1 LKKRTVVLFVGLVS
15 VVAETPNSS
24 KGSETRQRIVDHAF
38 MRASAV
44 GLEGLSIGGL
54 ATELGLSKSGL
65 FAHFQSKEKLQL
77 EVLARAAEHFKGA
90 VFLPALHQPRG
101 LKRIRAL
108 FEAWL
113 QWVHDD
119 KLPGGCVF
127 LGGATEWDDREG
139 PVRDELVMWFAAL
152 RKGLERAAS
161 LAVETGEFREDLDVG
176 LFCYELHGMVIKYHI
191 EARLLRNRA
200 SQVMARR
207 AFDRL
212 VDDARPLSR
221 KKQIH
226 ERSTRRRK

>member
-1 LKKRTVVLFVGLVS
+1 VLFEGLVS
-15 VVAETPNSS
+15 VVTDTSSSS

-44 GLEGLSIGGL
+44 GLEGLSIGRL
-54 ATELGLSKSGL
+54 ATDLGLSKSGL

-77 EVLARAAEHFKGA
+77 EVLARAAENFKEA
-90 VFLPALHQPRG
+90 VFLPALRQPRG
-101 LKRIRAL
+101 LKRIRAM

-113 QWVHDD
+113 EWVHDD

-139 PVRDELVMWFAAL
+139 PVRDELVLWFAAL
-152 RKGLERAAS
+152 RKGLERAVS

-176 LFCYELHGMVIKYHI
+176 LFCYEMHGLVIKYHV
-191 EARLLRNRA
+191 EARLSRNRS

-207 AFDRL
+207 AFERL
-212 VDDARPLSR
+212 VDDAQTSAR
-221 KKQIH
+221 KKSVH
-226 ERSTRRRK
+226 GRSTRRRK